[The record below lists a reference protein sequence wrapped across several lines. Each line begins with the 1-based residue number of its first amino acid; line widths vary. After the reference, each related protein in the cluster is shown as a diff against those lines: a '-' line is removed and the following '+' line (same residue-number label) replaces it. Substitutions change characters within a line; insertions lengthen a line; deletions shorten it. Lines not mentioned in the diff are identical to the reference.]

1 MEEWTTD
8 KEFLDAK
15 DVVDNLSVVNDGAER
30 GVKLSYDFIESA
42 RYLQMSI
49 NFLAAKVSKLKTKR
63 QNVYFVHFSEK
74 HCAKKIFKPL
84 SGTTFTI
91 SLNEIPPL
99 SLTLLLLFIFNPRL
113 PSL

>member
-15 DVVDNLSVVNDGAER
+15 DVVDNLSVVNDGAEM

-49 NFLAAKVSKLKTKR
+49 DFLAAKVSKLKTKR
-63 QNVYFVHFSEK
+63 
-74 HCAKKIFKPL
+74 
-84 SGTTFTI
+84 
-91 SLNEIPPL
+91 
-99 SLTLLLLFIFNPRL
+99 
-113 PSL
+113 